1 MSSNASEVTDH
12 IECPFCRK
20 EMSQTTLNDDHECA
34 GMRLYWDEGRRRQED
49 YARKARAMT
58 ALVTHEVG
66 AEAAY
71 AVYSQEKKTRRID
84 CPFCD
89 KSLLYDK
96 TWRGNHTASCKPL
109 ALHRQQ
115 SEVMAG
121 LDFNGPYGQQFF
133 VLK

>member
-1 MSSNASEVTDH
+1 MSSNDSEGNDQV
-12 IECPFCRK
+12 ECPFCRE
-20 EMSQTTLNDDHECA
+20 EMSLDTLNGDHACA
-34 GMRLYWDEGRRRQED
+34 GMRLYWAEGRRRQED
-49 YARKARAMT
+49 YAQKARAMT
-58 ALVTHEVG
+58 ALITHEAG

-71 AVYSQEKKTRRID
+71 AVYSHEKKTRRID
-84 CPFCD
+84 CPFCH

-96 TWRGNHTASCKPL
+96 TWRGNHAASCKPL

-115 SEVMAG
+115 SEVMAN